1 MRLLLM
7 THQEDEAWLATVN
20 KDRLFVKANGGSEL
34 TPHRFEMC
42 VDILEGAQE
51 RVESMGTDELLS
63 VDEGI
68 LLLQDEPEASVA
80 GYIVDYWRQTALSR
94 HNTMM
99 YQVKK
104 AEIVNGQYSTTS
116 DADPYVAFRTHR
128 TRMQTRRNR

>member
-1 MRLLLM
+1 
-7 THQEDEAWLATVN
+7 
-20 KDRLFVKANGGSEL
+20 
-34 TPHRFEMC
+34 
-42 VDILEGAQE
+42 
-51 RVESMGTDELLS
+51 MGTDELLS

-128 TRMQTRRNR
+128 TRMQTRRNRKGEEQNYEKMTKLKRDFEQLRKLMGKLRQREEWKQDVQVL